1 MKKKK
6 GEVTI
11 RSSAAE
17 YLTYVASIGDQ
28 QDSIEMRY
36 EDENIWL
43 TQKMMA
49 TLYDVGL
56 PTINEHIK
64 KIYADS
70 ELEESSTIR
79 NFRIVQTEGSRQ
91 VTRDTKHYN
100 LQMIIAVGFK
110 VNNERA
116 VQFRKWAN
124 GIVKDY
130 TIKGWVMDDERLK
143 NGGSVLT
150 VEYFDRLLEQIRE
163 IRLSER
169 RFYQKITDIYATAL
183 DYDRTAKTTKQFFAK
198 VQNKM
203 HYAVHGH
210 TAAELIYERADAD
223 KPHMGLTT
231 WAAAPEGKI
240 LKSDVSVA
248 KNYLSEQEM
257 RSLERIVSAYLDLAE
272 DRAERHISMT
282 MEDWAK
288 RLDLFLIRRSPP
300 APDAEATMSR
310 RPPPPARPC
319 SGAWRPWHARRCL
332 RPYAPWRGIP
342 PDFGSRRPVPAECG
356 NAGQSWAVSALR
368 NAPVS
373 AE

>member
-28 QDSIEMRY
+28 HDSIEMRY

-210 TAAELIYERADAD
+210 TAAELIYERTDAD

-240 LKSDVSVA
+240 VKSDVSVA

-272 DRAERHISMT
+272 DRAERHIPMT
-282 MEDWAK
+282 MDDWAK
-288 RLDLFLIRRSPP
+288 RLDGFL
-300 APDAEATMSR
+300 E
-310 RPPPPARPC
+310 
-319 SGAWRPWHARRCL
+319 
-332 RPYAPWRGIP
+332 
-342 PDFGSRRPVPAECG
+342 FNG
-356 NAGQSWAVSALR
+356 NELLTG
-368 NAPVS
+368 PGKIS
-373 AE
+373 AEQAKLHAETEYEKYRVVQDRLYEIDFDRFMMVEEEANRKIE

>member
-1 MKKKK
+1 MKKKQN
-6 GEVTI
+6 EITI

-17 YLTYVASIGDQ
+17 YLTYVAAIGDK

-64 KIYADS
+64 KIFEDC
-70 ELEESSTIR
+70 ELNEVSTIR
-79 NFRIVQTEGSRQ
+79 KFRIVQNEGTRQ
-91 VTRDTKHYN
+91 VSREVSHYN

-124 GIVKDY
+124 RIVKDY
-130 TIKGWVMDDERLK
+130 TIKGWVMDNERLK

-150 VEYFDRLLEQIRE
+150 VEYFDKLLEQIRE

-169 RFYQKITDIYATAL
+169 KFYQKITDIYATAL
-183 DYDRTAKTTKQFFAK
+183 DYDKTAKTTKLFFAK

-203 HYAVHGH
+203 HYAIHGH
-210 TAAELIYERADAD
+210 TAAELIYERADAE
-223 KPHMGLTT
+223 KPNMGLTT
-231 WAAAPEGKI
+231 WASAPDGKI
-240 LKSDVSVA
+240 VKSDVGIA
-248 KNYLSEQEM
+248 KNYLSEKEM

-272 DRAERHISMT
+272 DRAERHIPMT

-288 RLDLFLIRRSPP
+288 RLDLFLMADDRDILQNSGKITMEI
-300 APDAEATMSR
+300 AKSKAETEFEKYRIIQDRLFLS
-310 RPPPPARPC
+310 
-319 SGAWRPWHARRCL
+319 
-332 RPYAPWRGIP
+332 
-342 PDFGSRRPVPAECG
+342 DFDKYLLELEKVKK
-356 NAGQSWAVSALR
+356 
-368 NAPVS
+368 
-373 AE
+373 